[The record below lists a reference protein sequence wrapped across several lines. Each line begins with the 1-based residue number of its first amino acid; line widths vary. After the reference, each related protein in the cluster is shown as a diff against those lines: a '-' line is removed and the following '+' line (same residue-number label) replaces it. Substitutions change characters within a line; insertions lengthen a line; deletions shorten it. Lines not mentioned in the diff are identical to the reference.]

1 MADSSSSST
10 SSISSLSAFEIE
22 NVKSSTI
29 LTSKKK
35 PKHKPPP
42 QQNSKKL
49 SFNETNT
56 QIPYISINNSIKDDK
71 FSKDLYPF
79 LSTAS
84 SPYESKDDDT
94 MSISSE
100 FLRGIDKSKEKDD
113 ESIKSEESEP
123 EDKVEPE
130 DGEEKVEIEVKEQI
144 EIEVKEEQVE
154 IKKPETNVEIK
165 DNIQIPKPEK
175 EKVEKYSPKPPH
187 ENLKTEKSNASSVG
201 SRNPTHSPKDPSKDP
216 KPFSPP
222 IYYNN
227 TDYIQKILK
236 PDEYQK
242 SPDDREKSTQK
253 LTTPKKS
260 VYSNPPSNSYKQQ
273 IKPSPIFSNASKH
286 SVYSNISK
294 KSSQSAASR
303 HSILSKNT
311 EVSLSESTIFNN
323 KERGTYI
330 AKYYILKDMYPNMNI
345 KIPSDDVPI
354 DTLKEEY
361 NELYKKVCADRFAS
375 EYRTYIA
382 IAFAVIE
389 VILCKVFKMNA
400 VGFTKFHLKRINQY
414 NESLLLLG
422 ENSAQEATVRNPISE
437 IITAGAVNTIFF
449 VLIKYIGKYVNE
461 DTAENV
467 VQGILDSI
475 NKNTNNNID
484 IHGLSPDSIGDYVST
499 FMNFIPDK
507 ENKPKKSQMKRPT
520 YRDDD

>member
-1 MADSSSSST
+1 MEDSSSSST

-35 PKHKPPP
+35 LKQKPPP
-42 QQNSKKL
+42 PQNSKKL

-56 QIPYISINNSIKDDK
+56 QIPYISMGAVDVKDNNI
-71 FSKDLYPF
+71 KDLYPF
-79 LSTAS
+79 SSTS
-84 SPYESKDDDT
+84 ISPYYEKDDDN

-100 FLRGIDKSKEKDD
+100 FLRGVERDIEVKETDKGENEENDN
-113 ESIKSEESEP
+113 ESIRSEESE
-123 EDKVEPE
+123 VE
-130 DGEEKVEIEVKEQI
+130 VVR
-144 EIEVKEEQVE
+144 KEEP
-154 IKKPETNVEIK
+154 KVEIK
-165 DNIQIPKPEK
+165 DNIQIPAPEK
-175 EKVEKYSPKPPH
+175 EKVEKYSPKPPQY
-187 ENLKTEKSNASSVG
+187 EQLKTEKSNASSVG
-201 SRNPTHSPKDPSKDP
+201 SRNPAHSPKDPSKDP

-253 LTTPKKS
+253 VTTPKKS
-260 VYSNPPSNSYKQQ
+260 VYSNPPSNTYKQHT
-273 IKPSPIFSNASKH
+273 KPSPAFSNVSKH
-286 SVYSNISK
+286 SVYSNVSK
-294 KSSQSAASR
+294 KSGQSNISKQ
-303 HSILSKNT
+303 SIFSKNT

-345 KIPSDDVPI
+345 RIPGDEVPI
-354 DTLKEEY
+354 DTIKEEY

-382 IAFAVIE
+382 IAFAIIE

-507 ENKPKKSQMKRPT
+507 ENKTKKSQMKRPT